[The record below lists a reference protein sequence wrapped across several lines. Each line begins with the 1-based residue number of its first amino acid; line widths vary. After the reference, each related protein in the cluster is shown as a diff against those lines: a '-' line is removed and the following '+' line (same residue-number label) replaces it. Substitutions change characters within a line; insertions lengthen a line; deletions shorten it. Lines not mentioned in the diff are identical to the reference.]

1 MPRITAA
8 TNAAQR
14 AETQRR
20 ILTAFGELLFTHGLP
35 GLTMTDVARH
45 AGVGRTA
52 VYNYYA
58 DMEQLLIAYALD
70 ETERFIVDLRESL
83 AALENPVDRL
93 ALYVRAQVE
102 DLSRRHLPPGPA
114 MAAVLSPGSFAKLAD
129 HVGDLN
135 ILLQDILQDGV
146 RQGYLPDVDVAQLA
160 RLIHGTLSASAARR
174 NRTPDGGTTAPAP
187 ASDVE
192 VKSAVEAHASIEAHT
207 AQTVHFIQLGAGAR
221 FDEAGRPIRLDA
233 AVQEAPIHDALAG

>member
-8 TNAAQR
+8 SNAAQR
-14 AETQRR
+14 AETRR
-20 ILTAFGELLFTHGLP
+20 RVLTAFGELLFTHGLP

-70 ETERFIVDLRESL
+70 ETERFLGDLRESL
-83 AALENPVDRL
+83 AALQNPVDRL

-114 MAAVLSPGSFAKLAD
+114 MAAVLSPASFAKLAD
-129 HVGDLN
+129 HVGELN
-135 ILLQDILQDGV
+135 LLLQDILRDGIAA
-146 RQGYLPDVDVAQLA
+146 GYLPPTDVGQLA
-160 RLIHGTLSASAARR
+160 RLIHGTLSSSAARG
-174 NRTPDGGTTAPAP
+174 N
-187 ASDVE
+187 ASNGAELDELEERLV
-192 VKSAVEAHASIEAHT
+192 
-207 AQTVHFIQLGAGAR
+207 QTMRFIQLGAGAR
-221 FDEAGRPIRLDA
+221 FDDDGRPARLA
-233 AVQEAPIHDALAG
+233 

>member
-1 MPRITAA
+1 MPRISAA

-58 DMEQLLIAYALD
+58 DIEELLISYALD
-70 ETERFIVDLRESL
+70 ETERFLAELRDSL
-83 AALENPVDRL
+83 AALENPVERL
-93 ALYVRAQVE
+93 ALYVRTQVE

-114 MAAVLSPGSFAKLAD
+114 MAAVLSPSSFAKLAD
-129 HVGDLN
+129 HVGELSVMLQG
-135 ILLQDILQDGV
+135 ILDGMA
-146 RQGYLPDVDVAQLA
+146 QGYLPEADSAQQA
-160 RLIHGTLSASAARR
+160 QLIHGTLSSSAARGSNEPAELEAR
-174 NRTPDGGTTAPAP
+174 IART
-187 ASDVE
+187 VR
-192 VKSAVEAHASIEAHT
+192 
-207 AQTVHFIQLGAGAR
+207 FIQLGAGAR
-221 FDEAGRPIRLDA
+221 FNDDGTPLR
-233 AVQEAPIHDALAG
+233 VV

>member
-14 AETQRR
+14 AETRR
-20 ILTAFGELLFTHGLP
+20 RVLTAFGELLFTHGLP

-58 DMEQLLIAYALD
+58 DMEQLLIAYALN
-70 ETERFIVDLRESL
+70 ETERFLGDLRESL
-83 AALENPVDRL
+83 AALQNPVDRL

-114 MAAVLSPGSFAKLAD
+114 MAAVLSPASFAKLAD
-129 HVGDLN
+129 HVGELN
-135 ILLQDILQDGV
+135 LLLQDILRDGIAA
-146 RQGYLPDVDVAQLA
+146 GYLPPTDVGQLA
-160 RLIHGTLSASAARR
+160 RLIHGTLSSSAARGNAANGAELDELEER
-174 NRTPDGGTTAPAP
+174 L
-187 ASDVE
+187 V
-192 VKSAVEAHASIEAHT
+192 
-207 AQTVHFIQLGAGAR
+207 QTVRFIQLGAGAR
-221 FDEAGRPIRLDA
+221 FDDDGRPARLA
-233 AVQEAPIHDALAG
+233 

>member
-70 ETERFIVDLRESL
+70 ETERFIVDLRDSL

-114 MAAVLSPGSFAKLAD
+114 MAAVLSPASFAKLAD

-135 ILLQDILQDGV
+135 LLLQDILTDGV
-146 RQGYLPDVDVAQLA
+146 RQGYLPDTDVAQLA

-174 NRTPDGGTTAPAP
+174 NRTPDGETPAPAR

-192 VKSAVEAHASIEAHT
+192 LQT
-207 AQTVHFIQLGAGAR
+207 AQTVRFIQLGAGAQ
-221 FDEAGRPIRLDA
+221 FDEAGKPVRVDS
-233 AVQEAPIHDALAG
+233 AVPDTLAG

>member
-70 ETERFIVDLRESL
+70 ETERFIVDLRDSL

-114 MAAVLSPGSFAKLAD
+114 MAAVLSPGSFSKLAD
-129 HVGDLN
+129 HVGELN
-135 ILLQDILQDGV
+135 ILLEDILKDGV
-146 RQGYLPDVDVAQLA
+146 RQGYLPDIDVAQLA

-174 NRTPDGGTTAPAP
+174 NRTPDVETPLPAP
-187 ASDVE
+187 LADVE
-192 VKSAVEAHASIEAHT
+192 SAT
-207 AQTVHFIQLGAGAR
+207 AQTVRFIQLGAGAR
-221 FDEAGRPIRLDA
+221 FDDAGRPVRDGTADTQL
-233 AVQEAPIHDALAG
+233 GRT

>member
-14 AETQRR
+14 AETRR
-20 ILTAFGELLFTHGLP
+20 RVLTAFGELLFTHGLP

-70 ETERFIVDLRESL
+70 ETERFLGDLRESL
-83 AALENPVDRL
+83 TALENPVDRL

-114 MAAVLSPGSFAKLAD
+114 MAAVLSPASFAKLAD
-129 HVGDLN
+129 HVGELN
-135 ILLQDILQDGV
+135 LLLQDILRDGIAA
-146 RQGYLPDVDVAQLA
+146 GYLPPTDVGQLA
-160 RLIHGTLSASAARR
+160 RLIHGTLSSSAARG
-174 NRTPDGGTTAPAP
+174 NAANGTEL
-187 ASDVE
+187 DELEERLV
-192 VKSAVEAHASIEAHT
+192 
-207 AQTVHFIQLGAGAR
+207 QTVRFIQLGAGAR
-221 FDEAGRPIRLDA
+221 FDDDGRPARLA
-233 AVQEAPIHDALAG
+233 

>member
-8 TNAAQR
+8 SNAAQR
-14 AETQRR
+14 AETRR
-20 ILTAFGELLFTHGLP
+20 RVLTAFGELLFTHGLP

-70 ETERFIVDLRESL
+70 ETERFLGDLRESL
-83 AALENPVDRL
+83 AALQNPVDRL

-114 MAAVLSPGSFAKLAD
+114 MAAVLSPASFAQLAD
-129 HVGDLN
+129 HVGELN
-135 ILLQDILQDGV
+135 LLLQDILRDGV
-146 RQGYLPDVDVAQLA
+146 AGGYLPPTDVGQLA
-160 RLIHGTLSASAARR
+160 RLIHGTLSSSAARG
-174 NRTPDGGTTAPAP
+174 NAAIGTEL
-187 ASDVE
+187 DE
-192 VKSAVEAHASIEAHT
+192 RLF
-207 AQTVHFIQLGAGAR
+207 QTVRFIQLGAGAR
-221 FDEAGRPIRLDA
+221 FDDDGRPARLA
-233 AVQEAPIHDALAG
+233 

>member
-45 AGVGRTA
+45 AGIGRTA

-114 MAAVLSPGSFAKLAD
+114 MAAVLSPGSFSKLAD
-129 HVGDLN
+129 HVGELN
-135 ILLQDILQDGV
+135 ILLEDILKDGV
-146 RQGYLPDVDVAQLA
+146 QQGDLPDIDVAQLA

-174 NRTPDGGTTAPAP
+174 NRTPDGDSPVPAP
-187 ASDVE
+187 LADVE
-192 VKSAVEAHASIEAHT
+192 TAT
-207 AQTVHFIQLGAGAR
+207 AQTVRFIQLGAGAR
-221 FDEAGRPIRLDA
+221 FDDAGRPVRNGA
-233 AVQEAPIHDALAG
+233 ADTLAS